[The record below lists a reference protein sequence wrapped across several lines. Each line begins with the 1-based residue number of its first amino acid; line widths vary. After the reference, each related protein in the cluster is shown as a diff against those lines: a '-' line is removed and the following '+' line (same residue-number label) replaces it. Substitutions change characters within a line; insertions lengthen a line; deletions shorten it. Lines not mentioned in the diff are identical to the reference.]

1 MIEGLSWDLERRG
14 CCVPGSILV
23 GAKTSALPPKLAKPL
38 LDEEK
43 PSFALSWQ
51 RIYLYP
57 SEFSRFA
64 WISMVMTRSR
74 PSTPRAM
81 HRNLPMLLLRAR
93 ELMMARFRPLLTAQ
107 GLTEQQWR
115 IIRALHENGPLEPR
129 QICALCTISSP
140 SLAGVL
146 ARMEDLGHVTKER
159 FEDDQRRVRVS
170 LTAQSE
176 AAVERMKPLLEAEYR
191 ELEKQVG
198 TEAVENLYVAVD
210 ALIAKLDAD
219 GESEA

>member
-1 MIEGLSWDLERRG
+1 
-14 CCVPGSILV
+14 
-23 GAKTSALPPKLAKPL
+23 
-38 LDEEK
+38 
-43 PSFALSWQ
+43 
-51 RIYLYP
+51 
-57 SEFSRFA
+57 
-64 WISMVMTRSR
+64 MTRSR
-74 PSTPRAM
+74 TPTPRPM

-129 QICALCTISSP
+129 QLCALCTISSP

-170 LTAQSE
+170 LTAQSAE
-176 AAVERMKPLLEAEYR
+176 IVERMAPLLEAEYR
-191 ELEKQVG
+191 ALERQVG
-198 TEAVENLYVAVD
+198 AQIVDDLYVAVD
-210 ALIAKLDAD
+210 ALISELAK
-219 GESEA
+219 GEEGEPE

>member
-1 MIEGLSWDLERRG
+1 
-14 CCVPGSILV
+14 
-23 GAKTSALPPKLAKPL
+23 
-38 LDEEK
+38 
-43 PSFALSWQ
+43 
-51 RIYLYP
+51 
-57 SEFSRFA
+57 
-64 WISMVMTRSR
+64 MVTTRSR
-74 PSTPRAM
+74 TAAPLAM
-81 HRNLPMLLLRAR
+81 HRNLPMLLLHAR

-176 AAVERMKPLLEAEYR
+176 EIVERMKPMLEAEYR
-191 ELEKQVG
+191 ALEDKVG
-198 TEAVENLYVAVD
+198 EKVVGDLYAAVD
-210 ALIAKLDAD
+210 AMIRELDV
-219 GESEA
+219 GESREAAEDERGA

>member
-1 MIEGLSWDLERRG
+1 M
-14 CCVPGSILV
+14 V
-23 GAKTSALPPKLAKPL
+23 TS
-38 LDEEK
+38 
-43 PSFALSWQ
+43 
-51 RIYLYP
+51 
-57 SEFSRFA
+57 
-64 WISMVMTRSR
+64 RSR
-74 PSTPRAM
+74 TTTPHTM

-129 QICALCTISSP
+129 QLCALCTISSP

-170 LTAQSE
+170 LTTQSAE
-176 AAVERMKPLLEAEYR
+176 VVERMKPLLEAEYQA
-191 ELEKQVG
+191 LEQQVG
-198 TEAVENLYVAVD
+198 TKVVEDLYVAVD
-210 ALIAKLDAD
+210 ALIKALAT
-219 GESEA
+219 GEIREAE

>member
-1 MIEGLSWDLERRG
+1 
-14 CCVPGSILV
+14 
-23 GAKTSALPPKLAKPL
+23 
-38 LDEEK
+38 
-43 PSFALSWQ
+43 
-51 RIYLYP
+51 
-57 SEFSRFA
+57 
-64 WISMVMTRSR
+64 MVMTRSR
-74 PSTPRAM
+74 TAAPLAM

-176 AAVERMKPLLEAEYR
+176 EIVERMKPMLEAEYR
-191 ELEKQVG
+191 ALEDKVG
-198 TEAVENLYVAVD
+198 EKVVGDLYTAVD
-210 ALIAKLDAD
+210 ALIRELEV
-219 GESEA
+219 GESREAEEDERGA

>member
-1 MIEGLSWDLERRG
+1 
-14 CCVPGSILV
+14 
-23 GAKTSALPPKLAKPL
+23 
-38 LDEEK
+38 
-43 PSFALSWQ
+43 
-51 RIYLYP
+51 
-57 SEFSRFA
+57 
-64 WISMVMTRSR
+64 
-74 PSTPRAM
+74 M

-146 ARMEDLGHVTKER
+146 ARMEDIGRVTKER

-176 AAVERMKPLLEAEYR
+176 EIVERMKPMLEAEYR
-191 ELEKQVG
+191 ALESKVG
-198 TEAVENLYVAVD
+198 EKVVGDLYVAVD
-210 ALIAKLDAD
+210 ALIRELDT
-219 GESEA
+219 GESRDTE

>member
-1 MIEGLSWDLERRG
+1 
-14 CCVPGSILV
+14 
-23 GAKTSALPPKLAKPL
+23 
-38 LDEEK
+38 
-43 PSFALSWQ
+43 
-51 RIYLYP
+51 
-57 SEFSRFA
+57 
-64 WISMVMTRSR
+64 
-74 PSTPRAM
+74 M

-170 LTAQSE
+170 LTAQSAE
-176 AAVERMKPLLEAEYR
+176 IVERMKPMLEAEYR
-191 ELEKQVG
+191 ALEDKVG
-198 TEAVENLYVAVD
+198 AKVVGDLYVAVD
-210 ALIAKLDAD
+210 ALIRELDD
-219 GESEA
+219 GVEKPSESVDKV

>member
-1 MIEGLSWDLERRG
+1 
-14 CCVPGSILV
+14 
-23 GAKTSALPPKLAKPL
+23 
-38 LDEEK
+38 
-43 PSFALSWQ
+43 
-51 RIYLYP
+51 
-57 SEFSRFA
+57 
-64 WISMVMTRSR
+64 MVTTRSR
-74 PSTPRAM
+74 TATPLAM

-170 LTAQSE
+170 LTAQSAE
-176 AAVERMKPLLEAEYR
+176 IVERMKPMLEAEYR
-191 ELEKQVG
+191 ALEDKVG
-198 TEAVENLYVAVD
+198 AKVVGDLYAAVD
-210 ALIAKLDAD
+210 ALIRELDA
-219 GESEA
+219 GESRNAERDERGT

>member
-1 MIEGLSWDLERRG
+1 M
-14 CCVPGSILV
+14 V
-23 GAKTSALPPKLAKPL
+23 TS
-38 LDEEK
+38 
-43 PSFALSWQ
+43 
-51 RIYLYP
+51 
-57 SEFSRFA
+57 
-64 WISMVMTRSR
+64 RSHID
-74 PSTPRAM
+74 SHTATPHAM

-129 QICALCTISSP
+129 QLCALCTISSP

-170 LTAQSE
+170 LTAQSAE
-176 AAVERMKPLLEAEYR
+176 VVERMKPLLEAEYQA
-191 ELEKQVG
+191 LEKQVG
-198 TEAVENLYVAVD
+198 AKVVDDLYVAVD
-210 ALIAKLDAD
+210 ALIRELAASEKT
-219 GESEA
+219 GEEREAE

>member
-1 MIEGLSWDLERRG
+1 MPSPDSF
-14 CCVPGSILV
+14 PILASV
-23 GAKTSALPPKLAKPL
+23 KIPPK
-38 LDEEK
+38 
-43 PSFALSWQ
+43 
-51 RIYLYP
+51 P
-57 SEFSRFA
+57 SETPGALKKSRSARLSSEAICLYASESLFSGFD
-64 WISMVMTRSR
+64 SMVTSRSR
-74 PSTPRAM
+74 TAIPAM

-129 QICALCTISSP
+129 QLCALCTISSP

-170 LTAQSE
+170 LTAQSAE
-176 AAVERMKPLLEAEYR
+176 VVERMKPLLEAEYQA
-191 ELEKQVG
+191 LEKQVG
-198 TEAVENLYVAVD
+198 AKVVEDLYVAVD
-210 ALIAKLDAD
+210 ALIRELAA
-219 GESEA
+219 GENRDSE

>member
-1 MIEGLSWDLERRG
+1 
-14 CCVPGSILV
+14 
-23 GAKTSALPPKLAKPL
+23 
-38 LDEEK
+38 
-43 PSFALSWQ
+43 
-51 RIYLYP
+51 
-57 SEFSRFA
+57 
-64 WISMVMTRSR
+64 MTRSR
-74 PSTPRAM
+74 TPEPRPM

-129 QICALCTISSP
+129 QLCALCTISSP

-170 LTAQSE
+170 LTAQSAE
-176 AAVERMKPLLEAEYR
+176 IVERMAPLLEAEYR
-191 ELEKQVG
+191 ALERQVG
-198 TEAVENLYVAVD
+198 TQLIDDLYVAVD
-210 ALIAKLDAD
+210 ALIGELAKRDE
-219 GESEA
+219 GEEGEPE

>member
-1 MIEGLSWDLERRG
+1 
-14 CCVPGSILV
+14 
-23 GAKTSALPPKLAKPL
+23 
-38 LDEEK
+38 
-43 PSFALSWQ
+43 
-51 RIYLYP
+51 
-57 SEFSRFA
+57 
-64 WISMVMTRSR
+64 
-74 PSTPRAM
+74 M

-129 QICALCTISSP
+129 QLCALCTISSP

-170 LTAQSE
+170 LTAQSAE
-176 AAVERMKPLLEAEYR
+176 VVERMKPLLEAEYQA
-191 ELEKQVG
+191 LEAEVG
-198 TEAVENLYVAVD
+198 AKVVEDLYVAVD
-210 ALIAKLDAD
+210 ALITQLATGENRDA
-219 GESEA
+219 E

>member
-1 MIEGLSWDLERRG
+1 
-14 CCVPGSILV
+14 
-23 GAKTSALPPKLAKPL
+23 
-38 LDEEK
+38 
-43 PSFALSWQ
+43 
-51 RIYLYP
+51 
-57 SEFSRFA
+57 
-64 WISMVMTRSR
+64 MTRSR
-74 PSTPRAM
+74 IPTPRPM

-129 QICALCTISSP
+129 QLCTLCTISSP

-170 LTAQSE
+170 LTTQSTE
-176 AAVERMKPLLEAEYR
+176 VVERMAPLLEAEYR
-191 ELEKQVG
+191 ALEKQVG
-198 TEAVENLYVAVD
+198 AKIVDDLYVAVD
-210 ALIAKLDAD
+210 ALINELAK
-219 GESEA
+219 GEEGEPE

>member
-1 MIEGLSWDLERRG
+1 
-14 CCVPGSILV
+14 
-23 GAKTSALPPKLAKPL
+23 
-38 LDEEK
+38 
-43 PSFALSWQ
+43 
-51 RIYLYP
+51 
-57 SEFSRFA
+57 
-64 WISMVMTRSR
+64 MVMTRSR
-74 PSTPRAM
+74 TAAPLAM

-176 AAVERMKPLLEAEYR
+176 EIVERMKPMLEAEYR
-191 ELEKQVG
+191 ALEDKVG
-198 TEAVENLYVAVD
+198 EKVVGDLYAAVD
-210 ALIAKLDAD
+210 ALIRELEV
-219 GESEA
+219 GESREAEEDEGGA

>member
-1 MIEGLSWDLERRG
+1 
-14 CCVPGSILV
+14 
-23 GAKTSALPPKLAKPL
+23 
-38 LDEEK
+38 
-43 PSFALSWQ
+43 
-51 RIYLYP
+51 
-57 SEFSRFA
+57 
-64 WISMVMTRSR
+64 MVMTRSR
-74 PSTPRAM
+74 TAAPLAM

-176 AAVERMKPLLEAEYR
+176 AIVERMKPMLEAEYR
-191 ELEKQVG
+191 ALEDKVG
-198 TEAVENLYVAVD
+198 EKVVGDLYAAVD
-210 ALIAKLDAD
+210 ALIRELEV
-219 GESEA
+219 GESREAEEDERGA

>member
-1 MIEGLSWDLERRG
+1 MT
-14 CCVPGSILV
+14 GSR
-23 GAKTSALPPKLAKPL
+23 T
-38 LDEEK
+38 
-43 PSFALSWQ
+43 PS
-51 RIYLYP
+51 P
-57 SEFSRFA
+57 
-64 WISMVMTRSR
+64 R
-74 PSTPRAM
+74 PM

-129 QICALCTISSP
+129 QLCTLCTISSP

-170 LTAQSE
+170 LTAQSAE
-176 AAVERMKPLLEAEYR
+176 IVERMAPLLEAEYR
-191 ELEKQVG
+191 ALETQVG
-198 TEAVENLYVAVD
+198 AKIVDDLYVAVD
-210 ALIAKLDAD
+210 ALINELAK
-219 GESEA
+219 GEEGEPE

>member
-1 MIEGLSWDLERRG
+1 
-14 CCVPGSILV
+14 
-23 GAKTSALPPKLAKPL
+23 
-38 LDEEK
+38 
-43 PSFALSWQ
+43 
-51 RIYLYP
+51 
-57 SEFSRFA
+57 
-64 WISMVMTRSR
+64 MVMTRSR
-74 PSTPRAM
+74 AAAPLAM

-176 AAVERMKPLLEAEYR
+176 AIVERMKPMLEAEYR
-191 ELEKQVG
+191 ALEDKVG
-198 TEAVENLYVAVD
+198 EKVVGDLYAAVD
-210 ALIAKLDAD
+210 ALIRELEV
-219 GESEA
+219 GESREAEEDERGA

>member
-1 MIEGLSWDLERRG
+1 
-14 CCVPGSILV
+14 
-23 GAKTSALPPKLAKPL
+23 
-38 LDEEK
+38 
-43 PSFALSWQ
+43 
-51 RIYLYP
+51 
-57 SEFSRFA
+57 
-64 WISMVMTRSR
+64 
-74 PSTPRAM
+74 M

-176 AAVERMKPLLEAEYR
+176 EIVERMKPMLEAEYR
-191 ELEKQVG
+191 ALEDKVG
-198 TEAVENLYVAVD
+198 EKVVGDLYAAVD
-210 ALIAKLDAD
+210 ALIRELEV
-219 GESEA
+219 GESREAEEDERGA

>member
-1 MIEGLSWDLERRG
+1 
-14 CCVPGSILV
+14 
-23 GAKTSALPPKLAKPL
+23 
-38 LDEEK
+38 
-43 PSFALSWQ
+43 
-51 RIYLYP
+51 
-57 SEFSRFA
+57 
-64 WISMVMTRSR
+64 MVMTRSR
-74 PSTPRAM
+74 TAAPLAM

-176 AAVERMKPLLEAEYR
+176 EIVERMKPMLEAEYR
-191 ELEKQVG
+191 ALEDKVG
-198 TEAVENLYVAVD
+198 EKVVGDLYAAVD
-210 ALIAKLDAD
+210 ALIRELEV
-219 GESEA
+219 GESREAEEDERGA